1 MTYPFSPHDWLKAD
15 SVTCH
20 LDGSAPEEQEDQ
32 AIWGQGLSSHSQRE
46 QAKPDPGLPH
56 GQPHSR
62 PAPRPAPQPAFQQAC
77 PRSAFS
83 RSAPQACRPGEY
95 TRPWGKE
102 APTKAQHTKLVYKN
116 VAQIAHL
123 STQEHCAGQ
132 RSPLRP
138 WQQGQQP
145 GSAVTL

>member
-46 QAKPDPGLPH
+46 QAKPGPGLPH

-62 PAPRPAPQPAFQQAC
+62 PAPQPASQQICPIAC
-77 PRSAFS
+77 PMACLSADLPTVCL
-83 RSAPQACRPGEY
+83 SAGLPPQACRPGEY
-95 TRPWGKE
+95 TRPWRVRRHQWK
-102 APTKAQHTKLVYKN
+102 PSTQNWCTRMWTKLPTSPHRGTVQ
-116 VAQIAHL
+116 AREAH
-123 STQEHCAGQ
+123 
-132 RSPLRP
+132 
-138 WQQGQQP
+138 
-145 GSAVTL
+145 